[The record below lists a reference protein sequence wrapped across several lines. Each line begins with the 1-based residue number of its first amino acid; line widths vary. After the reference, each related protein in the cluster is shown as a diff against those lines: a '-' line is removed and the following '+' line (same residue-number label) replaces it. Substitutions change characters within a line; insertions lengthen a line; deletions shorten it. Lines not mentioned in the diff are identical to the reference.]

1 MAEDKKDD
9 EITIDLGSIFKK
21 KKQSK
26 AESSKEKIEI
36 TEVEELNEPKENIE
50 NQESKEHP
58 EKKYLNSSDQDIE
71 KQPHQ
76 KKQKLEPKQDYSEK
90 QEKSDDVSID
100 LTKIKNF
107 FKKDKSHS
115 KKQEERDDDSIDIG
129 SIGESLNKHKKF
141 LIPLVII
148 LFCMFFSVYLRSFP
162 AHLPVTDEWARSTVY
177 NFYRSQI
184 EQEVN
189 MQHPLLP
196 KANKDQIVNDEFNTM
211 LRENSAEI
219 EQSVREV
226 SSNFKSRL
234 QDSQQQT
241 YLLAIDPYFWYR
253 NARNY
258 VETGLAYD
266 VEIDG
271 EYYDTHRMAPFMEED
286 VEKRKSGGQFGG
298 WFGKKYQ
305 NLHVFIIVW
314 LYKIL
319 SFFNS
324 NISLMAAAFYVPI
337 IISPLMVIPAFFI
350 ARRVGGNVAGFF
362 AGLMIAIHPFVL
374 TRTSGGFSDT
384 DAYNVLFP
392 LFITWVFIEAFETKN
407 LKKKVWLTVLSG
419 FLMGLF
425 SFAWSGWSFIFNVL
439 LASAGIFL
447 IYQIVIN
454 REMIKKGI
462 LNLINY
468 FKIKNTIIIII
479 TFIVSSGVFVTS
491 FSGIRAFLRGLT
503 EYIKFAQMKDVAVTS
518 LWYNVYTT
526 VAEMNPLQW
535 KQIVEQIGGQLL
547 FSIAL
552 IGIFLTIVKRN
563 KDGSINPLY
572 AVLVSVLSFLVIYFS
587 FNYNSFVFFVL
598 SVIAITLFVLL
609 TNKDIEQKIDIKTSL
624 IIIIWFFATAYAS
637 TKGVRFILIMAPAF
651 ALGFGIAL
659 GLIYDFFS
667 KFLSKEMHV
676 EKAVAGIV
684 MFILLSTLIISPI
697 SNANQVARNQI
708 PSMNDAWYETLTKIK
723 QNSTED
729 AIINSWW
736 DFGHWFKAIADRGV
750 TLDGGGQNQPQAHW
764 LGKLMITSDEKM
776 SVGILR
782 MLDCGKT
789 YGFDTIDEEFNDDL
803 KTINTLY
810 EIIPVER
817 NEAKTILLEKGL
829 SEDKTE
835 KVLDYTH
842 CENPP
847 ENYFITSADMVNKA
861 GVWGH
866 FGSWDFERAAM
877 YQRVKKIRDGP
888 KAVDILMK
896 EFNLSEQKAD
906 QYFYEIHNQDAD
918 QWVSGWPGYITNLRS
933 CSNTGNDSI
942 QCIHNLGAQ
951 SLAFNIN
958 LTTMEA
964 VIPAVQGDAYP
975 YSLVYSTEEGIKE
988 NKYEEY
994 EIPYSIAIIKSGNS
1008 YQSIMMA
1015 PELSTSIFTTLFFY
1029 EGVGLEHYE
1038 KFHDVTD
1045 VTGARIIVWKINWEG
1060 KVGTDE

>member
-9 EITIDLGSIFKK
+9 EITIDLSSIFRK

-26 AESSKEKIEI
+26 DESSKEKIEI
-36 TEVEELNEPKENIE
+36 TEVKELDENNEYTLKESQEQNKKEKPEPKE
-50 NQESKEHP
+50 K
-58 EKKYLNSSDQDIE
+58 SD
-71 KQPHQ
+71 
-76 KKQKLEPKQDYSEK
+76 EK
-90 QEKSDDVSID
+90 QEKSDEVSID
-100 LTKIKNF
+100 LTKVKNF
-107 FKKDKSHS
+107 FKKDKSYS
-115 KKQEERDDDSIDIG
+115 KQQEKQDDG
-129 SIGESLNKHKKF
+129 SINISSISESLNRHKKVI
-141 LIPLVII
+141 IPLVII
-148 LFCMFFSVYLRSFP
+148 LICMFFSIYFRSLP
-162 AHLPVTDEWARSTVY
+162 AHLPVTDDWARNTVY
-177 NFYRSQI
+177 EYYKSQI
-184 EQEVN
+184 RQEVN
-189 MQHPLLP
+189 AQHPLLP
-196 KANKDQIVNDEFNTM
+196 NANKEQIINDEFNNM
-211 LRENSAEI
+211 LNENSAEI
-219 EQSVREV
+219 QQSVREV
-226 SSNFKSRL
+226 SADFKSRL
-234 QDSQQQT
+234 QDDQQQT

-258 VETGLAYD
+258 IETGLAYD
-266 VEIDG
+266 LEVNG
-271 EYYDTHRMAPFMEED
+271 VYFDTHRMAPLMEED
-286 VEKRKSGGQFGG
+286 IEKRKDTGSQLGQ

-305 NLHVFIIVW
+305 NFHVFMIVW
-314 LYKIL
+314 IYRIL
-319 SFFNS
+319 NLFNS
-324 NISLMAAAFYVPI
+324 SISLMAAAFYVPI

-362 AGLMIAIHPFVL
+362 AGLMVAIHPFVL

-392 LFITWVFIEAFETKN
+392 LLITWVFIEAFETKN

-439 LASAGIFL
+439 LAASGIFL
-447 IYQIVIN
+447 VYQAVIN

-468 FKIKNTIIIII
+468 FKIKNTMIIII
-479 TFIVSSGVFVTS
+479 TFLVSSGVFVTS

-503 EYIKFAQMKDVAVTS
+503 EYIQFAQMKDVAVTS

-526 VAEMNPLQW
+526 VAEMNPLSW

-563 KDGSINPLY
+563 KDGGINPLY

-587 FNYNSFVFFVL
+587 FSYNSFMLFVV

-676 EKAVAGIV
+676 EKAVSAIV
-684 MFILLSTLIISPI
+684 MFILLSTLVISPI

-708 PSMNDAWYETLTKIK
+708 PSMNDAWYESLTMIK
-723 QNSTED
+723 ENSSED

-789 YGFDTIDEEFNDDL
+789 YGFDAIDEEFNDTL

-817 NEAKTILLEKGL
+817 DEAKLILLDKQFSEEKA
-829 SEDKTE
+829 E

-918 QWVSGWPGYITNLRS
+918 QWVTGWPGYITSLRS

-942 QCIHNLGAQ
+942 QCIHNMGAQ

-964 VIPAVQGDAYP
+964 VIPAVQGDVYP
-975 YSLVYSTEEGIKE
+975 YSLVYSTEDGIKE
-988 NKYEEY
+988 NKYDEY
-994 EIPYSIAIIKSGNS
+994 AIPYSIAIIRSGNT

-1015 PELSTSIFTTLFFY
+1015 PELATSMFTTLFFY
-1029 EGVGLEHYE
+1029 NGIGLEHYE
-1038 KFHDVTD
+1038 KFHDTTD
-1045 VTGARIIVWKINWEG
+1045 ITGSRIIVWKINWEG